1 MDPRMLRSICSI
13 WRIHNCRQAEYAVFW
28 HSRANLF
35 TGPNG
40 MDLSKLAAGFAA
52 NLERQHDI
60 DGHLDA
66 LAEAADQ
73 LGFPMVDYS
82 FMPVARLSNGSW
94 FPPRLIWR
102 NFPSRWEVDWPRH
115 CANDPYYHAC
125 YRSHSYVNWADIQKR
140 ADLSALERDSWNY
153 IADKAMTR
161 GITVPIHL
169 PGRRFAFVSGVEYR
183 SDMRS
188 DDLSKAADA
197 LFLIAHYFHA
207 AVYSKFKDPLTSTY
221 RNSGGGDL
229 GTALTDRE
237 LQCLTLAARGKTAT
251 ETAEVLDRSVET
263 VRDHLRSG
271 ASKLGALNCAH
282 AVAKATFFGLIPLEN
297 DLAMLSQKLTAACV
311 RSSMLP

>member
-1 MDPRMLRSICSI
+1 MLRSICSI

-28 HSRANLF
+28 HSRAKNF
-35 TGPNG
+35 C
-40 MDLSKLAAGFAA
+40 AAGPTEWTSASLPLDSPPTWNA
-52 NLERQHDI
+52 STISTAISTRWRKLPINLASRWWTI
-60 DGHLDA
+60 L
-66 LAEAADQ
+66 LC
-73 LGFPMVDYS
+73 
-82 FMPVARLSNGSW
+82 RLRVSQTASW

-140 ADLSALERDSWNY
+140 ADLSDLERDSWNY

-169 PGRRFAFVSGVEYR
+169 PGRRCAFVSGVEYR

-271 ASKLGALNCAH
+271 ASKLVRPRLRPCGR
-282 AVAKATFFGLIPLEN
+282 ES
-297 DLAMLSQKLTAACV
+297 DLLRTNSAGE
-311 RSSMLP
+311 